1 MYNQTSFE
9 TLLAFGNVAEN
20 IDLDYYGLEVNH
32 LAPEEWNQLG
42 ILQKRPIDKF
52 VRCRGCG
59 TFIPIS
65 IRDSGD
71 EIQLCADCR
80 NVVPMNFFQRKKQFG
95 ELISLRYLNLHARH

>member
-1 MYNQTSFE
+1 MESMYSQTSFE

-32 LAPEEWNQLG
+32 LVPEEWNQLG

-65 IRDSGD
+65 IMKTS
-71 EIQLCADCR
+71 
-80 NVVPMNFFQRKKQFG
+80 
-95 ELISLRYLNLHARH
+95 S